1 MKQLSL
7 LIILSLLITA
17 CSSLKHRE
25 GGPEPFTRSP
35 EAEAL
40 FSRLQS
46 QNSNLRS
53 FKGTGRMRMEDANGV
68 QRARLMWAG
77 YQDEKLRLEIM
88 GATGQP
94 VFSFAQD
101 EERIYL
107 ISHTENRFYSKRN
120 ANANLEE
127 LISLPITVS
136 ACLDL
141 LAGRIPAEA
150 HLLPMAVQG
159 KGNEEQ
165 ILVLKSLDRKKGYEK
180 IYVDASSGNARQIE
194 VFDKDG
200 KLEYRAEFLL
210 MQNVSGFEVP
220 KELRLSNGSQ
230 ASLQLVVERFWPNVP
245 VSDSL
250 FVLAKPD

>member
-1 MKQLSL
+1 MKF
-7 LIILSLLITA
+7 
-17 CSSLKHRE
+17 RE
-25 GGPEPFTRSP
+25 DGSESVTRSP

-40 FSRLQS
+40 FSRLQA
-46 QNSNLRS
+46 QNSNLFS

-101 EERIYL
+101 AERIYL
-107 ISHTENRFYSKRN
+107 ISHTENRFYSRRDS
-120 ANANLEE
+120 NANLEK

-141 LAGRIPAEA
+141 LAGRIPAGA
-150 HLLPMAVQG
+150 HLSPMALQG
-159 KGNEEQ
+159 KENEEQ

-194 VFDKDG
+194 VFDNEG
-200 KLEYRAEFLL
+200 NLAFRAEFLH
-210 MQNVSGFEVP
+210 MQTVSGFEVP
-220 KELRLSNGSQ
+220 KEMRLSNGSQ
-230 ASLQLVVERFWPNVP
+230 ASLHLVVERFWPNVP